1 MLSRYDHKQVKVTTV
16 FGKVF
21 TGVGEVYPA
30 GYGLHVFDRAE
41 QSIRVKGCHIFQSDI
56 RKIEILSDPNP
67 PDVSPRQFDTL
78 MGDLLEG
85 PYWIVDI
92 LPEQVPKDAPG
103 QYFSVEQY
111 FLLPGRIRPLF
122 RTYAEILLRLNCYF
136 DMYVSFDSCMSWDRN
151 PDPEPFAARTTGLS
165 GNQFLR
171 AVFPS
176 QRAMIDVEPDSTCMT
191 VYGNSPKQ
199 KGCLS
204 GSPRQHRMTF
214 DSGDGGRA
222 FCAAAVFPYPGL
234 RRRFRGSD
242 PGKNVGHCREISL

>member
-21 TGVGEVYPA
+21 TGVGEVYPS

-56 RKIEILSDPNP
+56 RKIEILSDPKP

-78 MGDLLEG
+78 MGGLLEG

-191 VYGNSPKQ
+191 VYDPDDMLRSKVRKLAEAEGLFVWQP
-199 KGCLS
+199 
-204 GSPRQHRMTF
+204 P
-214 DSGDGGRA
+214 
-222 FCAAAVFPYPGL
+222 AA
-234 RRRFRGSD
+234 SD
-242 PGKNVGHCREISL
+242 DL